1 MRDNLRFLL
10 ALGIFLA
17 LVAGLLVVGGYGV
30 LHALEPGHQRDLVAI
45 LAPHKELIAEIGLLV
60 LGILGT
66 GFAIAHQVYVKGAL
80 KVAEGIRITLNANPG
95 HRLAPVGPTELRLL
109 AQAVNDLADQ
119 SEMLT
124 HDLETKVERAK
135 ASVEEEKNRLAAL
148 MSELSQGVLVCN
160 ADGRILLYNEHAR
173 HALLGSS
180 DLSNAGTAA
189 LIGLGRSIFA
199 IVERNL
205 LAHALETMQ
214 GRLEKKDGDPTAQF
228 VFTTRTGEFIRVRM
242 ALVPAASKAT
252 DVSKDQQ
259 ADSGGFVMTLENITE
274 TFEVDTTRDMLLQSL
289 TEGSRAA
296 LANIR
301 AAVETLTA
309 YPDCEPLHRDR
320 FLQVIREEARA
331 LSGKIDKTSLDYADS
346 LKTRW
351 PLEEMLAVD
360 AIAAARRRI
369 ESRLGLATLAEVL
382 DDSLWIKADSYTLVQ
397 ALTYLAGRLK
407 DEYEVQDICFN
418 LTRHARIAE
427 LDLLWSGAPLSQR
440 ALSEWEMEAMRAGGE
455 DSPLTLRDV
464 IDRLA
469 AEIAYMVDQE
479 RQRSIIRFL
488 LPTVK
493 PTRIAL
499 GTSVRP
505 GESRPEFYDFDLFHQ
520 AGQTPEL
527 DTRLLSELAYTVFDT
542 ETTGLDPSAGDEII
556 SIGAVR
562 IVNNRLLRFE
572 TYEQLIDPGR
582 PIVSMSQTIHGISN
596 EMLRGQPTVNKVLVQ
611 FHEYCQD
618 TVLVGHNAAFD
629 MRFLQMKEAQ
639 TGVRFTQPVL
649 DTLLLSGV
657 LHPNQSSHALEAIAE
672 RLGVTVVAR
681 HTALGDA
688 LVTGEVFLRM
698 IPLLAAHGIRTFG
711 DAREATAKSLYA
723 KVEY

>member
-10 ALGIFLA
+10 VLGIFLT
-17 LVAGLLVVGGYGV
+17 LVAVLLIVGGYGV
-30 LHALEPGHQRDLVAI
+30 FHALEPDQQRALVSI
-45 LAPHKELIAEIGLLV
+45 LAPHGELIAEIGLLV
-60 LGILGT
+60 LAILG
-66 GFAIAHQVYVKGAL
+66 IAFTMAYQVYVKGAL

-95 HRLAPVGPTELRLL
+95 HRLATVGPAELRSL
-109 AQAVNDLADQ
+109 AQAVNEMAERGELLAQ
-119 SEMLT
+119 
-124 HDLETKVERAK
+124 DLEAKVAQAK

-160 ADGRILLYNEHAR
+160 ADGRILLYNERAR
-173 HALLGSS
+173 YALLGSS
-180 DLSNAGTAA
+180 DLSSAGTAA

-205 LAHALETMQ
+205 LAHALETMRA
-214 GRLEKKDGDPTAQF
+214 RLEKNEADPIAQF

-242 ALVPAASKAT
+242 ALVLGATKAASAPADGQT
-252 DVSKDQQ
+252 DSD
-259 ADSGGFVMTLENITE
+259 GFVMTLENITE
-274 TFEVDTTRDMLLQSL
+274 TFEADTTRDMLLQSL

-309 YPDCEPLHRDR
+309 YPDCEPIHRDR
-320 FLQVIREEARA
+320 FLQVIREEARM
-331 LSGKIDKTSLDYADS
+331 LSGKLDKTSLDYADS

-407 DEYEVQDICFN
+407 DEYGVQDICFN

-427 LDLLWSGAPLSQR
+427 LDLLWRGSPLSQR
-440 ALSEWEMEAMRAGGE
+440 TLSEWEMEAMRAGGE

-469 AEIAYMVDQE
+469 AEIVYMVDQE
-479 RQRSIIRFL
+479 RQRSLIRFL
-488 LPTVK
+488 LPTIK
-493 PTRIAL
+493 PTRVAL
-499 GTSVRP
+499 GAPVRI

-527 DTRLLSELAYTVFDT
+527 DERLLSELAYTVFDT
-542 ETTGLDPSAGDEII
+542 ETTGLDPAAGDEII

-582 PIVSMSQTIHGISN
+582 PIVAMSQTIHGISN
-596 EMLRGQPTVNKVLVQ
+596 EMLRGQPTVGKVLAQ

>member
-10 ALGIFLA
+10 ALGSFLT
-17 LVAGLLVVGGYGV
+17 LVVGLLVMGAYGV
-30 LHALEPGHQRDLVAI
+30 FLATDSTRQHDLIAI
-45 LAPHKELIAEIGLLV
+45 LAPQGELIAEMGLLV
-60 LGILGT
+60 LVILGT
-66 GFAIAHQVYVKGAL
+66 VFTICYHRYVKGAL
-80 KVAEGIRITLNANPG
+80 KIAEGIRITLNAHPG
-95 HRLAPVGPTELRLL
+95 HRLARVGPAELKLL
-109 AQAVNDLADQ
+109 AQAVNDLAEQ
-119 SEMLT
+119 GEMLAR
-124 HDLETKVERAK
+124 DLEANVARAK
-135 ASVEEEKNRLAAL
+135 ASVEEEKNRLATL

-160 ADGRILLYNEHAR
+160 ADGRILLYNERAR

-180 DLSNAGTAA
+180 DLSRAGPAA

-199 IVERNL
+199 LVEQNL
-205 LAHALETMQ
+205 LAHALETMRA
-214 GRLEKKDGDPTAQF
+214 RLEKNEGDPSAQF

-242 ALVPAASKAT
+242 ALVLGAAKAMAPADLQT
-252 DVSKDQQ
+252 
-259 ADSGGFVMTLENITE
+259 DSGGFVMTLENITE

-301 AAVETLTA
+301 AAVETLTT
-309 YPDCEPLHRDR
+309 YPDCEPIHRDR

-331 LSGKIDKTSLDYADS
+331 LSGRLDKTSLDYAAS

-407 DEYEVQDICFN
+407 DEYGVQELYFN

-427 LDLLWSGAPLSQR
+427 LDLLWRGSPLSQR
-440 ALSEWEMEAMRAGGE
+440 TLSDWEMEAMRAGGE

-469 AEIAYMVDQE
+469 AEIVYMMDHE
-479 RQRSIIRFL
+479 RQRSLIRFL

-493 PTRIAL
+493 PTRVAL
-499 GTSVRP
+499 GNPVRL

-527 DTRLLSELAYTVFDT
+527 DQRLLSELAYTVFDT

-582 PIVSMSQTIHGISN
+582 PIVAMSQTIHGISN
-596 EMLRGQPTVNKVLVQ
+596 EMLRGQPTVDKVLAQ
-611 FHEYCQD
+611 FHEYCHD

-657 LHPNQSSHALEAIAE
+657 LHHNQSSHALEAIAE

-698 IPLLAAHGIRTFG
+698 VPLLAAHGIRTFG

>member
-10 ALGIFLA
+10 ALGSFLT
-17 LVAGLLVVGGYGV
+17 LVVGLLIVGAYGV
-30 LHALEPGHQRDLVAI
+30 FLATDSARQHDLIAI
-45 LAPHKELIAEIGLLV
+45 LAPQGELIAEIGLLV
-60 LGILGT
+60 LVILGAV
-66 GFAIAHQVYVKGAL
+66 FAISYHRYVKGAL
-80 KVAEGIRITLNANPG
+80 KIAEGIRITLNANTG
-95 HRLAPVGPTELRLL
+95 HRLAMVGPAELQLL
-109 AQAVNDLADQ
+109 VQAVNDLAERG
-119 SEMLT
+119 EMLAR
-124 HDLETKVERAK
+124 DLEANVARAK
-135 ASVEEEKNRLAAL
+135 ASVEEEKNRLATL

-160 ADGRILLYNEHAR
+160 ADGRILLYNERAR

-180 DLSNAGTAA
+180 DLSRAGPAA

-199 IVERNL
+199 LVEQNL
-205 LAHALETMQ
+205 LAHALDTMRA
-214 GRLEKKDGDPTAQF
+214 RLEKNEGDPSAQF

-242 ALVPAASKAT
+242 ALVLGAAKAADPADLQT
-252 DVSKDQQ
+252 
-259 ADSGGFVMTLENITE
+259 DSGGFVMTLENITE

-301 AAVETLTA
+301 AAVETLTT
-309 YPDCEPLHRDR
+309 YPDCEPIHRDR

-331 LSGKIDKTSLDYADS
+331 LSGRLDKTSLDYAAS

-407 DEYEVQDICFN
+407 DEYGVQEICFN

-427 LDLLWSGAPLSQR
+427 LDLLWRGSPLSQR
-440 ALSEWEMEAMRAGGE
+440 TLSDWEMEAMRAGGE

-469 AEIAYMVDQE
+469 AEIVYMVDQG
-479 RQRSIIRFL
+479 RQRSLIRFL

-493 PTRIAL
+493 PTRVTL
-499 GTSVRP
+499 GNPVRL

-527 DTRLLSELAYTVFDT
+527 DQRLLSELAYTVFDT

-582 PIVSMSQTIHGISN
+582 PIVAMSQTIHGISN
-596 EMLRGQPTVNKVLVQ
+596 EMLRGQPTVGKVLAQ
-611 FHEYCQD
+611 FHEYCHD

-657 LHPNQSSHALEAIAE
+657 LHPNQGSHALEAIAE

-711 DAREATAKSLYA
+711 DARAATAKSLYA